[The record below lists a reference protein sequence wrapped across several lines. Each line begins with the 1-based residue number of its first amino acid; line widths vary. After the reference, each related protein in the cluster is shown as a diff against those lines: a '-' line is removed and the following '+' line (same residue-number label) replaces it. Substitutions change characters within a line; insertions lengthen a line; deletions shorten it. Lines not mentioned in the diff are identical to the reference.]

1 MKPAERFDGRPGR
14 AGMCSRTLTSFVLL
28 FVSGP
33 AVAQTAA
40 WPIATLQPPGFEVP
54 YGPLAGV
61 ATTGHFAVTAYGPT
75 DTIGYRVFAR
85 KRVAGVWQAPEL
97 VAQGPINDG
106 APRVVV
112 ADGDNIVVGLP
123 EASLYGRADIY
134 RRDDLSSTW
143 ALEQSLTSAP
153 PVGWQKF
160 GARLSLR
167 NSLLVVGSR
176 FGWGER
182 VETFR
187 RDSVTGIWHDAGF
200 TSSSSYPL
208 SAMTDGTRIA
218 VCGTST
224 CSTLQQDENGIWQ
237 SEGWLPGSNSGA
249 FVDGEW
255 LLATSYTAPGYALKA
270 YKWMAG
276 QWQFQQ
282 NVIASPSSSKVVGG
296 GGTIA
301 FLDTGS
307 VVRVITLNS
316 DGVWRAE
323 ASLNM
328 PEGENYRVDVAGS
341 VLLANT
347 QSFADSNN
355 GWIPTGTVEGIPN
368 VTGTGFGSAVEI
380 VGERV
385 WIGSPGHSSSAYL
398 SGAVWLQAL
407 DGIIPASPSEL
418 VVPPSPSIGTLLGGA
433 LDSDGA
439 HVAVAS
445 YGQSSNGNI
454 SVRVYDAITSMSQGT
469 ALSVLP
475 VGQWIGYVDVAINGG
490 TVALSRKGSGTLI
503 VDVFH
508 KDGSAYLLA
517 QTIIP
522 PALPYGSYGSNGV
535 KIVLSDQWLLAGRRR
550 YQLVAGIYVD
560 RGDLVL
566 PVDEV
571 GVVYDFTQ
579 IVEGPGF
586 VVAPVLSDDVGTRL
600 GAVFASDPAEGWIYR
615 GVVQKA
621 APDMSVCKTMA
632 ASESAIVC
640 MSINSDQLRV
650 AEPDGATG
658 NWRVVGSAT
667 VPRIVISPY
676 ESYPLD
682 VAGDKVVVGL
692 PNEARVVILSLSEAI
707 FGSGFDG

>member
-1 MKPAERFDGRPGR
+1 MKPAKKFDGRPGR
-14 AGMCSRTLTSFVLL
+14 AGVCSRVLTAFVLL
-28 FVSGP
+28 FVSGI

-54 YGPLAGV
+54 YGPLAGI
-61 ATTGHFAVTAYGPT
+61 ATTGQLAVTAYGPT

-85 KRVAGVWQAPEL
+85 KRVAGTWQAPEL
-97 VAQGPINDG
+97 VAQGPISDG
-106 APRVVV
+106 SPRVVV

-123 EASLYGRADIY
+123 EASIYGRADIY

-153 PVGWQKF
+153 PVGWQQF
-160 GARLSLR
+160 GGKLSMR
-167 NSLLVVGSR
+167 KSLLVVGSR

-187 RDSVTGIWHDAGF
+187 RDSVTGTWQDAGF
-200 TSSSSYPL
+200 TSSNSSGL
-208 SAMTDGTRIA
+208 SGTTDGNRIA

-224 CSTLQQDENGIWQ
+224 CSTVKQDAAGTWQ
-237 SEGWLPGSNSGA
+237 NEGWLPGSNSGA
-249 FVDGEW
+249 LVDGEW

-270 YKWMAG
+270 YKWAAG

-282 NVIASPSSSKVVGG
+282 NVIAMPSSSKVVGG
-296 GGTIA
+296 AGTVA

-307 VVRVITLNS
+307 VVRVISLNS

-328 PEGENYRVDVAGS
+328 PEGGNYRVDLAGDV
-341 VLLANT
+341 VLADT
-347 QSFADSNN
+347 QSFAGNTN

-380 VGERV
+380 VGDRV
-385 WIGSPGHSSSAYL
+385 WIGSPGHSSDYR

-407 DGIIPASPSEL
+407 NGIIPASPSEL
-418 VVPPSPSIGTLLGGA
+418 IVPPQPSIGTLLGGA
-433 LDSDGA
+433 FDSDGVR
-439 HVAVAS
+439 VAVAS
-445 YGQSSNGNI
+445 YGQSSNGKTA
-454 SVRVYDAITSMSQGT
+454 VRVYDAITPISQGI
-469 ALSVLP
+469 ALSVPPLSQW
-475 VGQWIGYVDVAINGG
+475 VGNVDVAIKGEI
-490 TVALSRKGSGTLI
+490 VALARKGSGALI
-503 VDVFH
+503 VDVFR
-508 KDGSAYLLA
+508 KDGSAYPLA

-522 PALPYGSYGSNGV
+522 PTLPYGSQGSGGAN
-535 KIVLSDQWLLAGRRR
+535 IVLSDQWLLAGRRR
-550 YQLVAGIYVD
+550 YQLAAGMYVD

-566 PVDEV
+566 PLDEF

-586 VVAPVLSDDVGTRL
+586 VVAPALSDDVGMRL

-615 GVVQKA
+615 GAVQKA
-621 APDMSVCKTMA
+621 APDTSVCKTMS

-667 VPRIVISPY
+667 VPGAVISPY
-676 ESYPLD
+676 TLYPLD

-692 PNEARVVILSLSEAI
+692 PNDARVVILSLSEAI